1 MENRSLKYFLVVA
14 QEENITKAA
23 EILHVSQPAL
33 SKQIMQLE
41 DELGAKLFIRGK
53 RSLTLTEEGRFLRS
67 RAQEIVE
74 LTEKTERDFKDGIV
88 SYNGTV
94 SIGMGE
100 TVASRWLSAQTERF
114 SEEYPDVRFEFYSAT
129 ADSVREKIEKGL
141 LDMGLLIEPT
151 GDLSKYDFIRLPV
164 KDSWGVL
171 VSALD
176 PLAQRDHITREDI
189 LGKRLFVPF
198 RIAAHISEMFGISAE
213 DVKIFG
219 THNLLFN
226 AAAVVQ
232 DDFAMAITI
241 GGAADLYDPKRLVW
255 RPFSPEIDFNS
266 VLIWKKYKSS
276 SPSAAR
282 FLSFL
287 KVMINDSK

>member
-1 MENRSLKYFLVVA
+1 MMENRLLKYFLVAA

-23 EILHVSQPAL
+23 EILRVSQPAL

-53 RSLTLTEEGRFLRS
+53 RSLSLTEEGRFLRS
-67 RAQEIVE
+67 RAQEIVD

-100 TVASRWLSAQTERF
+100 TAASRWLSAQAEKF
-114 SEEYPDVRFEFYSAT
+114 SESYPDVRFDFYSAT

-164 KDSWGVL
+164 KDRWGVL
-171 VSALD
+171 FSVEN
-176 PLAQRDHITREDI
+176 PLAGKDFITRDDLMQE
-189 LGKRLFVPF
+189 KLFIPF
-198 RIAAHISEMFGISAE
+198 RIFPRLKEMLGISTE
-213 DVKIFG
+213 EITVRG
-219 THNLLFN
+219 THNLLYN
-226 AAAVVQ
+226 VASVVQ
-232 DDFAMAITI
+232 DNSAAAITI
-241 GGAADLYDPKRLVW
+241 GGAAELYDSRKLIWKPI
-255 RPFSPEIDFNS
+255 SPEIGFHS

-276 SPSAAR
+276 SPSAAK
-282 FLSFL
+282 FLEF
-287 KVMINDSK
+287 INHSVSL